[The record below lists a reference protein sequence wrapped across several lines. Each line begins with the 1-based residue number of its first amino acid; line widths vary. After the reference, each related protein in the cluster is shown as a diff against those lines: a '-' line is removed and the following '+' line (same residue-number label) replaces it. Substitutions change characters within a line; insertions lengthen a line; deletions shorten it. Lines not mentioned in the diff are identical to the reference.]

1 MIDGE
6 SDFKEIHEVSLGDD
20 TLNKVSFN
28 QYAILYI
35 YIYISFK
42 QQQRQNLK
50 LLGW

>member
-1 MIDGE
+1 VIDGE

-35 YIYISFK
+35 YIYIYHLNNNKDKTLSC
-42 QQQRQNLK
+42 
-50 LLGW
+50 